1 MSPMSTVD
9 DSDGRRR
16 RTTTDGYYDDDDG
29 DDEDDNDDDG
39 PRRRRSRRRRSG
51 KTTMRRVVI
60 IMTFIAR
67 GASPAKESQGSSG
80 AEPRSQERTRA
91 PPEAGAHWRQTGVHS
106 LRSPEAGLHS
116 PDYSVLALLFRSLAV
131 LAW

>member
-1 MSPMSTVD
+1 
-9 DSDGRRR
+9 
-16 RTTTDGYYDDDDG
+16 
-29 DDEDDNDDDG
+29 
-39 PRRRRSRRRRSG
+39 
-51 KTTMRRVVI
+51 MRRVVI

>member
-80 AEPRSQERTRA
+80 TEPRSQERTRA
-91 PPEAGAHWRQTGVHS
+91 PPEAGAHWRQTGVQS

-116 PDYSVLALLFRSLAV
+116 PD
-131 LAW
+131 

>member
-1 MSPMSTVD
+1 MTTD
-9 DSDGRRR
+9 DDGGRRR
-16 RTTTDGYYDDDDG
+16 RTTTTTTLADGYEKN
-29 DDEDDNDDDG
+29 DEDDNDDDG